1 MTGVTEVAYPPNR
14 REPGPATTLSMPSR
28 DGKPICPPSLEGPA
42 IPNDR
47 FWFRRRPTRDA
58 PRSLQQLLQEV
69 EKSTQVR
76 RSGLERVLT
85 ELQQHRDSASDA
97 GLREALTWLC
107 NSVTRMISNPTA
119 AHSREV
125 LIAADAVKRA

>member
-1 MTGVTEVAYPPNR
+1 MPSPRRRRIFLPNR
-14 REPGPATTLSMPSR
+14 
-28 DGKPICPPSLEGPA
+28 EGPA

-47 FWFRRRPTRDA
+47 FWFRRRRDRDA
-58 PRSLQQLLQEV
+58 PRALPQLLKEV
-69 EKSTQVR
+69 EKATQVR
-76 RSGLERVLT
+76 RSGLEGVLA
-85 ELQQHRDSASDA
+85 ELRQHRDAASDA

-107 NSVTRMISNPTA
+107 NSVSRMAASPTA